1 MYKVCPKV
9 ILRAL
14 EQLEQSCFGVFI
26 ANFSDFTSCFNTAV
40 DECQHMFA
48 CCDTDELYLS

>member
-9 ILRAL
+9 ILQAL
-14 EQLEQSCFGVFI
+14 EQSEQTCFGVFI
-26 ANFSDFTSCFNTAV
+26 ANFSGVTSCFNTAV

-48 CCDTDELYLS
+48 CCDTD

>member
-1 MYKVCPKV
+1 MCKVCPKV
-9 ILRAL
+9 IFRAL
-14 EQLEQSCFGVFI
+14 EQLEETYFGVFI

-48 CCDTDELYLS
+48 CCDTD

>member
-14 EQLEQSCFGVFI
+14 EQLEEICFGIFM
-26 ANFSDFTSCFNTAV
+26 ANFSDFISCFNTAV

-48 CCDTDELYLS
+48 CCDND